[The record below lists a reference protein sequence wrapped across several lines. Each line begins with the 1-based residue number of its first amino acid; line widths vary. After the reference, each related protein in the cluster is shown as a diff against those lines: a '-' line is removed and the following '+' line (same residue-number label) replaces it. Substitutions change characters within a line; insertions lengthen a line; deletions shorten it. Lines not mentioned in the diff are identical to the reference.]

1 MRKNLTL
8 ILVVFGVLIVT
19 TVVFIKR
26 QGTGQSSVAEQT
38 SITLPSDTPD
48 FASMSNANQ
57 KKQAFFDFLEPSIQ
71 LENRR
76 IIDERKRLTEIE
88 QALRS
93 ESIHADD
100 INYARQLG
108 ERYFST
114 LPTKGITP
122 DWLSEMLI
130 KVNVL
135 PNALVLTQAAN
146 ESAWGTSRFATEASN
161 YFGQWCY
168 KAGCGLI
175 PLRRQDGA
183 THEVAKFK
191 SATGSVHGYFMNVN
205 RNRAYSELREIR
217 NKLAEKESDLLSP
230 ETATALTNG
239 LLRYSERGQ
248 DYVDDLQTMIRV
260 NAKYWTKQ

>member
-1 MRKNLTL
+1 MRKKLTL
-8 ILVVFGVLIVT
+8 IFVVLATLIIV
-19 TVVFIKR
+19 TVVFLR
-26 QGTGQSSVAEQT
+26 QQGSLTEQAT
-38 SITLPSDTPD
+38 ITLPSETPD
-48 FASMSNANQ
+48 FASMQDANQ
-57 KKQAFFDFLEPSIQ
+57 KKQAFFDFLAPSIQ

-76 IIDERKRLTEIE
+76 IISERKRLNEIK

-93 ESIHADD
+93 ESINADD
-100 INYARQLG
+100 TQYARQLG

-114 LPTKGITP
+114 LPTEGITP
-122 DWLSEMLI
+122 DWLNKILI

-146 ESAWGTSRFATEASN
+146 ESAWGTSRFATEANN

-191 SATGSVHGYFMNVN
+191 SVTGSVHGYFMNVN

-217 NKLAEKESDLLSP
+217 NKLAKNESDLLSS

-248 DYVDDLQTMIRV
+248 DYVDDLQTMIRI